1 MHIFIIIKTNSWSFC
16 NMLAVLLANDKMK
29 SERQRGILSDNVFTS
44 NFYIYKLPIHLELEH
59 VYI

>member
-1 MHIFIIIKTNSWSFC
+1 
-16 NMLAVLLANDKMK
+16 MLAVLLANDKMK